1 MKTLI
6 FGGKVVNEGKV
17 LTASVVVDNDTITDI
32 IEGTDTPRGS
42 YDQIVD
48 ATGCFV
54 LPGVIDDHV
63 HFRDPGL
70 TQKADMQTESRAAAF
85 GGVTSYLDMP
95 NTKPQTTTIDALEAK
110 YADAAKKSHVN
121 YASLSVP
128 PTTISKRCAL
138 SIRSMCLASN
148 CSWAQALATCLL
160 TSATC

>member
-6 FGGKVVNEGKV
+6 FGGKVVNEGTT

-63 HFRDPGL
+63 HFRDP
-70 TQKADMQTESRAAAF
+70 
-85 GGVTSYLDMP
+85 
-95 NTKPQTTTIDALEAK
+95 
-110 YADAAKKSHVN
+110 
-121 YASLSVP
+121 
-128 PTTISKRCAL
+128 
-138 SIRSMCLASN
+138 
-148 CSWAQALATCLL
+148 
-160 TSATC
+160 